1 MGTATRRDSTR
12 SSRSRSS
19 RMSSAVRRPSMR
31 IAEPD
36 LDGLLGRFADAITLI
51 RVSHRSLDALEVAF
65 EEGFVLRRGLAALDA
80 AYNELDLAIVAIQ
93 TRTPRITGD
102 QGPPPATRRGHPL
115 GYRSETLRRY
125 PERPHGVN
133 ANGVSTSIQQGQS
146 RYKSDIP
153 PCLSTSGDGRKVKYR
168 GEFGTNGGFQF

>member
-12 SSRSRSS
+12 PSRSRSS

-36 LDGLLGRFADAITLI
+36 LDGLLGKFADAITLI

-80 AYNELDLAIVAIQ
+80 AYNELDLAIVAIH

-102 QGPPPATRRGHPL
+102 QGPPPATRRGRSL
-115 GYRSETLRRY
+115 G
-125 PERPHGVN
+125 
-133 ANGVSTSIQQGQS
+133 
-146 RYKSDIP
+146 
-153 PCLSTSGDGRKVKYR
+153 
-168 GEFGTNGGFQF
+168 

>member
-51 RVSHRSLDALEVAF
+51 RVSYRSLDALEVAF

-80 AYNELDLAIVAIQ
+80 VYNELVLAIVAIHTRTLRTTGAKRRSSQ
-93 TRTPRITGD
+93 TR
-102 QGPPPATRRGHPL
+102 RRRSL
-115 GYRSETLRRY
+115 G
-125 PERPHGVN
+125 
-133 ANGVSTSIQQGQS
+133 
-146 RYKSDIP
+146 
-153 PCLSTSGDGRKVKYR
+153 
-168 GEFGTNGGFQF
+168 